1 MLGVGIRL
9 QASATS
15 PPARVAHKGNTDMH
29 TIEEIA
35 ALLHIQE
42 KAHANGA
49 LPNVAAS
56 ALARLRKINEE
67 MGPNGFATDAEKAAA
82 EEAAAQPSTEPVAK
96 LPPPEHEP
104 PSSGGDVSTE
114 KEHTDG

>member
-1 MLGVGIRL
+1 
-9 QASATS
+9 
-15 PPARVAHKGNTDMH
+15 MH

-42 KAHANGA
+42 KAHANGG

-67 MGPNGFATDAEKAAA
+67 MGPNGFATDAEKAEA
-82 EEAAAQPSTEPVAK
+82 EEAASKPEPTIETLAK
-96 LPPPEHEP
+96 LP
-104 PSSGGDVSTE
+104 SSESSPVVAGNVSTE
-114 KEHTDG
+114 RENRDGA